1 MAAVDLRVD
10 LSTLIDAIVEAGQ
23 PQGSN
28 RSEAPTQR
36 NISQLIAT
44 ARDYLHQDKAAD
56 VLIGR
61 IGMIAAH
68 GDTDGHPTITL
79 DSASMLARLAYWI
92 PAPIDTQDTPKERT
106 LPLLVQALK
115 VAAPYVRQGLEAHTT
130 QKYPSPFFPS
140 ELMDTGKSVNDIM
153 RDAVAKSDALLVE
166 RALLGLYGTGAD
178 YRTMQVRAYESISNT
193 FQGNGHPLMFAVRG
207 FQLLDAV
214 EWGNHAPNIIH
225 WLAPHLPLRLDTDEP
240 PWIKTVRTFAAEPK
254 HDLTVIRTRLSASK
268 EENALPLRNI
278 ILSDTDT
285 AQVCQRVYDAL
296 VTNGASAIGV
306 ASVISLAAADVLQ
319 RVGESD
325 YETFIHVAHGL
336 LFTSAVHVIFQ
347 QVRDVEVL
355 NLLYTAASAINALH
369 KEVPTEGVKTPQMAS
384 KHIGAMGGGL
394 LAISLLE
401 TLGAEI
407 KAQDIAAAASTAQ
420 RYLKLGHDPRAL
432 FGTIG
437 LAAALVDATA
447 EQGHTLQIVQA
458 ASDAFLNW
466 PRALVNTNVEAF
478 VQIALRAAIT
488 GKRDTVVAE
497 LS

>member
-1 MAAVDLRVD
+1 MAAVDTRAD
-10 LSTLIDAIVEAGQ
+10 LSKLIDAVVRAGQ
-23 PQGSN
+23 SPEISPAQ
-28 RSEAPTQR
+28 AD
-36 NISQLIAT
+36 ISQLIAT
-44 ARDYLHQDKAAD
+44 AREYLHQDIAAD

-79 DSASMLARLAYWI
+79 ASASMLARLAYWI
-92 PAPIDTQDTPKERT
+92 PAPIDAQDTPKERT
-106 LPLLVQALK
+106 LPLFVQALK
-115 VAAPYVRQGLEAHTT
+115 VAAPYVHRGIEAHATE
-130 QKYPSPFFPS
+130 KYPSPFFPS
-140 ELMDTGKSVNDIM
+140 ELVDTGKSVNDTM
-153 RDAVAKSDALLVE
+153 REAVAKNDALLVE

-193 FQGNGHPLMFAVRG
+193 FQNNGHPLMFAVRG

-214 EWGNHAPNIIH
+214 EWGNQAPHIIH
-225 WLAPHLPLRLDTDEP
+225 WLAPHLPLRPDTDEP
-240 PWIKTVRTFAAEPK
+240 SWIKTVRTFAAESK
-254 HDLTVIRTRLSASK
+254 HDLSVIRTRLSAAK
-268 EENALPLRNI
+268 DEAALSLRNL
-278 ILSDTDT
+278 ILSDADT
-285 AQVCQRVYDAL
+285 ARVCQGVYDAL
-296 VTNGASAIGV
+296 VTNGASAPGA

-325 YETFIHVAHGL
+325 HETFINVAHGL
-336 LFTSAVHVIFQ
+336 LFTSAVHIIFQ

-355 NLLYTAASAINALH
+355 NLLYTAASTINALH
-369 KEVPTEGVKTPQMAS
+369 KEVSAEGVKTPQQTS
-384 KHIGAMGGGL
+384 KVGAMGGL

-401 TLGAEI
+401 SLGAEI
-407 KAQDIAAAASTAQ
+407 KAQDMAAAASTAQ

-447 EQGHTLQIVQA
+447 DQGHTLQIVQA
-458 ASDAFLNW
+458 ASDEFLNW
-466 PRALVNTNVEAF
+466 PRALVSTNAEAF

-488 GKRDTVVAE
+488 GKRDPVVTE